1 MGAERLIETIMD
13 NGIKLK
19 NKDKT
24 HLYFIQ
30 LGEEAT
36 KLVLPLDMEARTQG
50 LNSLISLGTPSLK
63 VQMKKANRLGAQ
75 YVAIIGIMEAKKGVC
90 QLKDMVNGTQEEIP
104 LNKLLE
110 HLMMKIDIKSLDF
123 YSPLKDFI
131 IEEKKEE
138 TIPE

>member
-1 MGAERLIETIMD
+1 MIEV
-13 NGIKLK
+13 
-19 NKDKT
+19 
-24 HLYFIQ
+24 
-30 LGEEAT
+30 GEEAT
-36 KLVLPLDMEARTQG
+36 KRVLPLDMEARTRG

-90 QLKDMVNGTQEEIP
+90 QLKDMVNGTQEEVP
-104 LNKLLE
+104 LDKLLE
-110 HLMMKIDIKSLDF
+110 HLMTKIDMKSLDF

-138 TIPE
+138 IIPE

>member
-1 MGAERLIETIMD
+1 MD
-13 NGIKLK
+13 NGVKLK
-19 NKDKT
+19 NKDQT
-24 HLYFIQ
+24 HIYFIQ

-36 KLVLPLDMEARTQG
+36 KLVLPLEMEARTRG

-104 LNKLLE
+104 LGKLLD
-110 HLMMKIDIKSLDF
+110 HLMTKIDTKSLDF

-131 IEEKKEE
+131 IEEKKELPAQE
-138 TIPE
+138 